1 MPDKSKKLVEADK
14 PEDIDDKDE
23 QEQPQDQDLDLVQI
37 PDSLPV
43 LPLRDIVIFPFM
55 IVPLYV
61 SRDKSIKAVDSALAE
76 NRMILLLAQKNQDK
90 EEPDPEDLYRMGTVA
105 VIMRMLKLPDG
116 RIRVLV
122 QGMHRATADEF
133 SNTAPFFKAKLS
145 EIKEP
150 EWETDSLELEAL
162 MRNVKGALEKSANLG
177 KAISPEVMV
186 IAANLEDPGRLAD
199 LAVSNLDL
207 KVDAAQEILDTIDP
221 VERLRKV
228 HELITKE
235 LEVLTMQQQISSQ
248 AKGEMDRTHREFF
261 LRQQLKAIQTELGE
275 GTELSE
281 EVRQLRDKARRARM
295 PKDVYAEVNR
305 QIGKLERMHP
315 DSAETATLRNYLEI
329 MVTLPWSR
337 ETKDNLDIKKVKHIL
352 DDDHYG
358 LEKIK
363 ERTLEYLAVRKL
375 KKKMKGPI
383 LCFVGPPG
391 VGKTSLGRSIAR
403 ALGRN
408 FHRISLGGVRDE
420 AEIRGHRRT
429 YVGSMPGRI
438 VQGIQQ
444 AGSNNPVFMLDE
456 VDKVGADY
464 RGDPSSALLEVLDPE
479 QNNTFRDNY
488 LGVTFDLSNV
498 MFITTANQ
506 LDPIQPAFLDRME
519 VIELTGYTEEEK
531 LQIAKRHLIPKQ
543 LEENG
548 LTPKELVF
556 ADPAVRQIIMQYTR
570 EAGLRNL
577 EREIARACRR
587 VAKRVAEGEKELTKI
602 TAKNLSTF
610 LGSPKMLPDE
620 ILKRDQVGVATGLAW
635 TPTGGDVLFV
645 EATAMRGKGELILTG
660 KLGDVMKES
669 AQAALSYAR
678 SRARQFGI
686 DEDTFSNYDLHIH
699 VPEGAISKDGPS
711 AGITIAVAMISVLT
725 NTPVRRNMALTGE
738 ITLRGN
744 LLPIGGIKEK
754 VLAARRAK
762 LDTVVMPQ
770 LNRKELEEIPDYVK
784 KNMHFELVDRVDDV
798 LKIVLARQKNTEE
811 RPRTSGAP
819 RPKLATSARNRRPVA
834 T

>member
-1 MPDKSKKLVEADK
+1 MDL
-14 PEDIDDKDE
+14 
-23 QEQPQDQDLDLVQI
+23 QDNKESVDQVQI
-37 PDSLPV
+37 PDSIPV

-76 NRMILLLAQKNQDK
+76 NRMILLLAQKDQEK
-90 EEPDPEDLYRMGTVA
+90 EEPTTDDLYRMGTVA

-122 QGMHRATADEF
+122 QGMSRAVVEDYLQ
-133 SNTAPFFKAKLS
+133 SSPFLQASLTPVQ
-145 EIKEP
+145 EA

-177 KAISPEVMV
+177 KPISPEVMV

-207 KVDAAQEILDTIDP
+207 KVDSAQDILDTVEP

-228 HELITKE
+228 HELVAKE
-235 LEVLTMQQQISSQ
+235 LEVLTMQQHISSQ
-248 AKGEMDRTHREFF
+248 AKGEMDRTQREFF
-261 LRQQLKAIQTELGE
+261 LRQQLKAIQAELGE
-275 GTELSE
+275 GNELAE
-281 EVRQLRDKARRARM
+281 DVRQFKDKARKAKM
-295 PKDVYAEVNR
+295 PKEVLAETNR
-305 QIGKLERMHP
+305 QIAKLERMHP
-315 DSAETATLRNYLEI
+315 DSAETATLRNYLEC
-329 MVTLPWSR
+329 MVNLPWSVQ
-337 ETKDNLDIKKVKHIL
+337 TKDNLDTKEAKRIL
-352 DDDHYG
+352 DADHYG
-358 LEKIK
+358 LEKVT
-363 ERTLEYLAVRKL
+363 ERILEYLAVRKL

-403 ALGRN
+403 AMGRK
-408 FHRISLGGVRDE
+408 FQRMSLGGVRDE
-420 AEIRGHRRT
+420 AEVRGHRRT

-438 VQGIQQ
+438 IQGIQQ
-444 AGSNNPVFMLDE
+444 AGINNPVFMLDE

-479 QNNTFRDNY
+479 QNHAFRDNY
-488 LGVTFDLSNV
+488 LGVPFDLSHA

-506 LDPIQPAFLDRME
+506 LEPIQPAFLDRME
-519 VIELTGYTEEEK
+519 VIELAGYTEEEK

-548 LTPKELVF
+548 LSAKELTF
-556 ADPAVRQIIMQYTR
+556 TDIALRRIITHYTR

-577 EREIARACRR
+577 EREIGRICRK
-587 VAKRVAEGEKELTKI
+587 VAKRVAEGYKAATRITATNLTKQ
-602 TAKNLSTF
+602 
-610 LGSPKMLPDE
+610 LGSPKVLPEE
-620 ILKRDQVGVATGLAW
+620 ILKTDQVGIATGLAW

-645 EATAMRGKGELILTG
+645 EATAMKGKGNLILTG
-660 KLGDVMKES
+660 KLGEVMRES

-678 SRARQFGI
+678 TRARKFHI
-686 DEDTFSNYDLHIH
+686 DEDVFANLDIHIH
-699 VPEGAISKDGPS
+699 VPEGAIPKDGPS
-711 AGITIAVAMISVLT
+711 AGLTIAVSMISVLT
-725 NTPVRRNMALTGE
+725 ERPVRRNIAMTGE

-744 LLPIGGIKEK
+744 LLPIGGVKEK

-762 LDTVVMPQ
+762 LDTVVLPR
-770 LNRKELEEIPDYVK
+770 LNRKELEELPDYVK
-784 KNMHFELVDRVDDV
+784 RNTRFELADQVDEV
-798 LKIVLARQKNTEE
+798 LRLALIDKRKNSAV
-811 RPRTSGAP
+811 RPSPPQPSRSKAASSKTGRRTVV
-819 RPKLATSARNRRPVA
+819 T
-834 T
+834 